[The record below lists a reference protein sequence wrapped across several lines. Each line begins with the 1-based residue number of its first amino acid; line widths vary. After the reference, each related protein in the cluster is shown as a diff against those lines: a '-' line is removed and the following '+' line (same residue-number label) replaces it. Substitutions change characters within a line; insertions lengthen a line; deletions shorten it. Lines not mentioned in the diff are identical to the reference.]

1 MLIYTMSKTT
11 HYYIYRETLSHS
23 RCSPQETAVDKTDKD
38 TNTILRNGVS
48 TLNICQG
55 A

>member
-11 HYYIYRETLSHS
+11 HYYIYRETLSRS
-23 RCSPQETAVDKTDKD
+23 RCSPQEIPVDKTDKD
-38 TNTILRNGVS
+38 TNTILCNGVS
-48 TLNICQG
+48 TLNICRE